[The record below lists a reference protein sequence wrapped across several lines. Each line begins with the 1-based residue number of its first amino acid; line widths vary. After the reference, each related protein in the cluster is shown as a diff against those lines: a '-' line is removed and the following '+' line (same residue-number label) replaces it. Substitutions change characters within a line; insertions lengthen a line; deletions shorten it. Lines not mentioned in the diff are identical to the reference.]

1 MKEFSVQSHS
11 VQRSK
16 SETRNPEPGTRNFE
30 TQIAAEFA
38 ESIQIKQHVL
48 AEQLSALNRILQVL
62 LKALGAGNKVL
73 LFGNGGS
80 AADAQHIAAELVS
93 KFRRNRGALPAIGLT
108 TDTSIL
114 TSIGND
120 FGFENA
126 FSRQIEALGQIGD
139 VAIGLSTSGN
149 SPNVLKGLHM
159 ASEMGLTTI
168 GFTGQDGGKLKD
180 MVDICFHAPSQ
191 STARIQEV
199 HITAAHALCE
209 LIEQAFSSEF
219 LVQSS
224 ELNPKP

>member
-1 MKEFSVQSHS
+1 MKEFRVQSYSVQG
-11 VQRSK
+11 SK
-16 SETRNPEPGTRNFE
+16 SKIQNPKPETRNFE

-38 ESIQIKQHVL
+38 ESIQIKQRVL
-48 AEQLSALNRILQVL
+48 AEQLPALSRILQVL

-93 KFRRNRGALPAIGLT
+93 KFRRNRGALPAIALT

-120 FGFENA
+120 FGFEHA
-126 FSRQIEALGQIGD
+126 FARQIEALGQIGD

-149 SPNVLKGLHM
+149 SPNVLHGLHL
-159 ASEMGLTTI
+159 ASEMGLTAI
-168 GFTGQDGGKLKD
+168 GFTGQNGGKLKD
-180 MVDICFHAPSQ
+180 VVDICFHAPSQ
-191 STARIQEV
+191 STARIQEI

-209 LIEQAFSSEF
+209 LIEQTFA
-219 LVQSS
+219 
-224 ELNPKP
+224 ND

>member
-1 MKEFSVQSHS
+1 MKEFSVQSYS
-11 VQRSK
+11 VQNSK
-16 SETRNPEPGTRNFE
+16 PETQNLEPGNRNFE
-30 TQIAAEFA
+30 SQIAAEFA
-38 ESIQIKQHVL
+38 ESIQIKQRVL
-48 AEQLSALNRILQVL
+48 DEQLPVLSHILQVL
-62 LKALGAGNKVL
+62 LKALGTGNKVL

-120 FGFENA
+120 FGFEYA

-149 SPNVLKGLHM
+149 SPNVLNGLSM
-159 ASEMGLTTI
+159 ASDMGLTTI

-180 MVDICFHAPSQ
+180 VVDICFHAPSQ

-209 LIEQAFSSEF
+209 LVEQAFANTPY
-219 LVQSS
+219 VMRTA
-224 ELNPKP
+224 